1 MKTKTKSS
9 LNNKMQ
15 FNNSNN
21 INNNNNIIITIVA
34 STINVTTNNNNEMP
48 IQELIYNCHKIICM
62 DNINLI
68 RRFVYVC

>member
-21 INNNNNIIITIVA
+21 INNNIIITIVA